1 MAVTKETTR
10 EAVAPDE
17 GLVRASSGAGS
28 IATQLRKAILES
40 AYSYGERLPA
50 ERELA
55 LHYRASRS
63 TVREA
68 LRQLEDDGLVSRK
81 IGSGTFVSYRLLDE
95 APFGESEIVGA
106 TSPLEL
112 IEVRLAVEPRMASS
126 AVLHATARD
135 LQRLGEALAQLE
147 ACGADRDAFTKA
159 DEHFHMC
166 LAECTKNKLMIWL
179 YRHIN
184 SIRTHEHWGAMK
196 DKIVTPENIKAYNRY
211 HRELYEAICR
221 RDRAKA
227 VESITAHMELAHRHL
242 VGASGI

>member
-10 EAVAPDE
+10 EAAAPDE

-147 ACGADRDAFTKA
+147 TCGTDRDAFTKA
-159 DEHFHMC
+159 DEQFHMC

-196 DKIVTPENIKAYNRY
+196 DKILTLENIRAYNLH
-211 HRELYEAICR
+211 HREVYEAICR

-227 VESITAHMELAHRHL
+227 VESVTAHLELAHRHL

>member
-1 MAVTKETTR
+1 MTASNETAAA
-10 EAVAPDE
+10 EDPLA
-17 GLVRASSGAGS
+17 RASNGAGS
-28 IATQLRKAILES
+28 IAAQLRRAILEG

-55 LHYRASRS
+55 MHYQASRS

-68 LRQLEDDGLVSRK
+68 LRQLEEESLVARK

-135 LQRLGEALAQLE
+135 LKRLGEALAQLE
-147 ACGADRDAFTKA
+147 ACGADTDAFTKA

-184 SIRTHEHWGAMK
+184 TIRTHEHWGAMK
-196 DKIVTPENIKAYNRY
+196 DKVLTPENIKAYNSY

-221 RDRAKA
+221 RDRLKA

>member
-1 MAVTKETTR
+1 MAVTKETPR
-10 EAVAPDE
+10 ETTAPEE

-55 LHYRASRS
+55 LHYQASRS

-68 LRQLEDDGLVSRK
+68 LRQLEEDGLVSRK

-112 IEVRLAVEPRMASS
+112 IEVRFAVEPRMASS

-147 ACGADRDAFTKA
+147 SCGADGDAFTKA

-196 DKIVTPENIKAYNRY
+196 DKILTPENIRAYNRY
-211 HRELYEAICR
+211 HREVYEAICR